1 MRLNLV
7 TSLIA
12 ATTILTSALPAS
24 AQSSESWINTD
35 VLSTDHRAY
44 CDDMVGQNIQSDVG
58 SNSYGSSGSTSSSSQ
73 HSHNRNSNRSN
84 QSNRGG
90 GVRVGRIGINR
101 QRSSKNS
108 QANSSSL
115 RNSTNRERTWDRS
128 SENSYD
134 RTTVE
139 NVVAGKNCSTFVE
152 SAAQVDINRE
162 QQETNRMAIDAKERV
177 RTQEIERNTQNN
189 MFNNLMQG
197 W

>member
-12 ATTILTSALPAS
+12 AATILTSALPAS
-24 AQSSESWINTD
+24 AQSESWVNSD

-44 CDDMVGQNIQSDVG
+44 CDDMVGQNIENDIG
-58 SNSYGSSGSTSSSSQ
+58 SHKDSSSGSRSSSSNSSRQ
-73 HSHNRNSNRSN
+73 RNSNRSN

-115 RNSTNRERTWDRS
+115 RNSTNRERTWDTS

-139 NVVAGKNCSTFVE
+139 SVAVGKNCSTFID
-152 SAAQVDINRE
+152 AAAKRDINRE
-162 QQETNRMAIDAKERV
+162 QQETTRMGIDEKRE
-177 RTQEIERNTQNN
+177 
-189 MFNNLMQG
+189 
-197 W
+197 